1 MELGVLFGT
10 FFVLLAIGTPVAF
23 CLGFSAL
30 ATLIVMDIS
39 PVIAFQRMISGINVF
54 ALLALPFFI
63 FAGELMTRG
72 GIATR
77 LLEFAEAAVGHIRG
91 GLGIVNV
98 SSSLAFGGI
107 SGSAVADVS
116 ALGSTLI
123 PMMEKRG
130 FHRDFSVNVTTS
142 SAILGLLIPPSH
154 NMIIYAVAAGGSVSI
169 ASLFVGGL
177 LPGVVAGLC
186 LMGVVYVISVRRAY
200 PREPFPGWAAL
211 VRALV
216 LSLPGLMT
224 AIIIL
229 GGVLSGVFTATESAA
244 IAVFWA
250 VGVSVLVYR
259 SLSWTGFREAARA
272 SLQTTAMVMIVI
284 GAAAAFGWVLAVNEV
299 PVRLAELVAPLV
311 DDPILLLLL
320 INVILLLLGAIM
332 DMAPLIMIMTPIL
345 LPVAEQTGMDPVQ
358 FGIMMILNLG
368 IGLITPPVGAV
379 LFVGSAIGRVELEA
393 TIRSMWPFYLA
404 LLIALGCITFVP
416 AVSLWL
422 PGVFGQ

>member
-30 ATLIVMDIS
+30 ATLIAMDIS

-72 GIATR
+72 GIAAR
-77 LLEFAEAAVGHIRG
+77 LLEFAGAAVGHIRG

-154 NMIIYAVAAGGSVSI
+154 NMVIYAVAAGGSVSI
-169 ASLFVGGL
+169 ASLFVAGL
-177 LPGVVAGLC
+177 VPGVVAGLC
-186 LMGVVYVISVRRAY
+186 LMGVVYVMSVRRAY
-200 PREPFPGWAAL
+200 PREPFPGWVIL
-211 VRALV
+211 LRTFFLG
-216 LSLPGLMT
+216 LPGLLT

-229 GGVLSGVFTATESAA
+229 GGVMSGIFTATESAA

-250 VGVSVLVYR
+250 LGVSVLVYR
-259 SLSWTGFREAARA
+259 SLSWADFRDAVWA
-272 SLQTTAMVMIVI
+272 SLQTTAMVMMVI
-284 GAAAAFGWVLAVNEV
+284 GAAAAFGWVLAVNDV

-311 DDPILLLLL
+311 DNPVLLLLL
-320 INVILLLLGAIM
+320 INIILLVLGAIM

-345 LPVAEQTGMDPVQ
+345 LPVTEQAGVDPVQ
-358 FGIMMILNLG
+358 FGIVMILNLG

-379 LFVGSAIGRVELEA
+379 LFVGSAIGKVKLEE
-393 TIRSMWPFYLA
+393 TIRSMWPFYIA
-404 LLIALGCITFVP
+404 LLIALGCVTFIP

-422 PGVFGQ
+422 PGVFDQ

>member
-30 ATLIVMDIS
+30 ATLIAMDIS

-72 GIATR
+72 GIAAR
-77 LLEFAEAAVGHIRG
+77 LLEFAGAAVGHIRG

-169 ASLFVGGL
+169 ASLFVAGL
-177 LPGVVAGLC
+177 VPGVVAGLC
-186 LMGVVYVISVRRAY
+186 LMGVVYVMSVRRAY
-200 PREPFPGWAAL
+200 PREPFPGWVIL
-211 VRALV
+211 LRTFV
-216 LSLPGLMT
+216 LGLPGLLT

-229 GGVLSGVFTATESAA
+229 GGVMSGIFTATESAA

-250 VGVSVLVYR
+250 LGVSVLIYR
-259 SLSWTGFREAARA
+259 SLSWADFREAVWA
-272 SLQTTAMVMIVI
+272 SLQTTAMVMMVI
-284 GAAAAFGWVLAVNEV
+284 GAAAAFGWVLAVNDV

-311 DDPILLLLL
+311 DNPVLLLLL
-320 INVILLLLGAIM
+320 INIILLVLGAIM

-345 LPVAEQTGMDPVQ
+345 LPVTEQAGVDPVQ
-358 FGIMMILNLG
+358 FGIVMILNLG

-379 LFVGSAIGRVELEA
+379 LFVGSAIGKVKLEE
-393 TIRSMWPFYLA
+393 TIRSMWPFYIA
-404 LLIALGCITFVP
+404 LLIALGCVTFIP

-422 PGVFGQ
+422 PGVFDQ

>member
-1 MELGVLFGT
+1 MELVVLFGV
-10 FFVLLAIGTPVAF
+10 FFLLLAIGTPVAF
-23 CLGFSAL
+23 CLGCSAL
-30 ATLIVMDIS
+30 ATLIYMDIS

-72 GIATR
+72 GIAAR
-77 LLEFAEAAVGHIRG
+77 LLAFAEAAVGHIRG

-123 PMMEKRG
+123 PMMERRG

-169 ASLFVGGL
+169 ASLFVAGL
-177 LPGVVAGLC
+177 VPGLVAGLC
-186 LMGVVYVISVRRAY
+186 LMGVVYVMSVRRGY
-200 PREPFPGWAAL
+200 PREPFPGWRTL
-211 VRALV
+211 VRAFF

-224 AIIIL
+224 AVIIL
-229 GGVLSGVFTATESAA
+229 GGVMSGVFTATESAA

-250 VGVSVLVYR
+250 IAVSMLVYR
-259 SLSWTGFREAARA
+259 SLNWAEFKNAALA
-272 SLQTTAMVMIVI
+272 ALDTTAMVMVVI

-299 PVRLAELVAPLV
+299 PLKLAELVAPLA
-311 DDPILLLLL
+311 DNPIVLLLL
-320 INVILLLLGAIM
+320 INVMLLILGAIM

-345 LPVAEQTGMDPVQ
+345 LPVAEQAGVDPVQ
-358 FGIMMILNLG
+358 FGIMMMLNLG

-379 LFVGSAIGRVELEA
+379 LFVGSAIGKVSLEE
-393 TIRSMWPFYLA
+393 TIRSMWPFYFA
-404 LLIALGCITFVP
+404 LLAALAFITFVP

-422 PGVFGQ
+422 PSVLGR